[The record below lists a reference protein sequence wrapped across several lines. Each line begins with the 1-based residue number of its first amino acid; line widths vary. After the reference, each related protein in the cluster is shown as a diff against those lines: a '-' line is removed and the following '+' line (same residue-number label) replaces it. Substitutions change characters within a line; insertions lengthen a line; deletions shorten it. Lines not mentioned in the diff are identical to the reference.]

1 MRKSKLHT
9 IMTSVGNGQF
19 EFIDSS
25 SRIMYTTA
33 HFAISQLELWDYMKK
48 ETESYMLSRDP
59 EVYRISDKISQL
71 GYNGHSGAS
80 FGCTMREMQFIAQN
94 GYDKFREDYLANY

>member
-1 MRKSKLHT
+1 
-9 IMTSVGNGQF
+9 MTSVGNGQF

-48 ETESYMLSRDP
+48 DTDSYMFSEDQ
-59 EVYRISDKISQL
+59 EVHRIYAKIEQL
-71 GYNGHSGAS
+71 GYNGHSGCS
-80 FGCTMREMQFIAQN
+80 FGCTLRAMKFIAQN
-94 GYDKFREDYLANY
+94 GYDKFREDYLATS

>member
-1 MRKSKLHT
+1 
-9 IMTSVGNGQF
+9 MTSVGNGQF

-33 HFAISQLELWDYMKK
+33 HFAISQLELWDYMKRD
-48 ETESYMLSRDP
+48 TESYMFSDDK
-59 EVYRISDKISQL
+59 EVKRIYAKIEQL

-80 FGCTMREMQFIAQN
+80 FGCTLRAMQFIAQK
-94 GYDKFREDYLANY
+94 GYDKFREDYMARC

>member
-1 MRKSKLHT
+1 
-9 IMTSVGNGQF
+9 MTSVGNGQF

-48 ETESYMLSRDP
+48 DTESYMLSRDP
-59 EVYRISDKISQL
+59 EVYRINDKISQL

-80 FGCTMREMQFIAQN
+80 FGCTMRAMQFIAQN

>member
-1 MRKSKLHT
+1 MYNR

-19 EFIDSS
+19 DFINSS

-33 HFAISQLELWDYMKK
+33 HFAISQLELWEYMKK
-48 ETESYMLSRDP
+48 DTESYMLSDDQ
-59 EVYRISDKISQL
+59 EVNRIYAKIEQL

-80 FGCTMREMQFIAQN
+80 FGCTLRAMQYIAQN
-94 GYDKFREDYLANY
+94 GYDKFREDYLASR